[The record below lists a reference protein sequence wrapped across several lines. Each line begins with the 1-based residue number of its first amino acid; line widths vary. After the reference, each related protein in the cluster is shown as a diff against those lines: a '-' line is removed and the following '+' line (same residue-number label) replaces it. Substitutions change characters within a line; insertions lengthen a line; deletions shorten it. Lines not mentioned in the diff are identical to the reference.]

1 MNARLLCSGLM
12 LLAMPFTAL
21 AQPSDVGPR
30 IVGYLPDYR
39 VADIDPAV
47 GAWLTDVVFFSIE
60 PQPGKPL
67 QHPQWK
73 AAQPLLSKWKRNH
86 GVRVTITL
94 GGWNR
99 SAGFPQ
105 LSATATSRQNFAA
118 AVSKLCDEYELDGVD
133 LDWEHPHNARE
144 EADYAALI
152 IELKRTLQPKQR
164 TVTAVVAGWQNLPVE
179 GWRALDAV
187 HLMAYDGPGQHST
200 YETAVADVQRL
211 IKNGVAANLIRLGVP
226 FYGRGVTERD
236 KTLTYAQIM
245 DRFAPAAAV
254 NEIEGVYFNGVDLLR
269 QKRKYAVDQKLNGLM
284 IWEIGQDARGDRSL
298 LRQIHA
304 DIVK

>member
-1 MNARLLCSGLM
+1 MNAKLLSCGI
-12 LLAMPFTAL
+12 LLLVIPL
-21 AQPSDVGPR
+21 AAFAQESAVGSR

-39 VADIDPAV
+39 VADIDPEI
-47 GAWLTDVVFFSIE
+47 GAWLTDVVFFSVE

-73 AAQPLLSKWKRNH
+73 AAQLLLSKWKRDH

-105 LSATATSRQNFAA
+105 IAATADSRRDFAT
-118 AVSKLCDEYELDGVD
+118 AVTKLCDESELDGVD

-152 IELKRTLQPKQR
+152 IELKRALQPKRR
-164 TVTAVVAGWQNLPVE
+164 TVTAAVAGWQNLPAE
-179 GWRALDAV
+179 GWQALDAV
-187 HLMAYDGPGQHST
+187 HLMAYDGPGRHST
-200 YETAVADVQRL
+200 YDSAVADVQRL
-211 IKNGVAANLIRLGVP
+211 IKNGLPANRIRLGVP

-245 DRFAPAAAV
+245 DRFAPAPAI
-254 NEIEGVYFNGVDLLR
+254 NEVEGVYFNGIELMLR
-269 QKRKYAVDQKLNGLM
+269 KQKYVADNQLDGIM

-298 LRQIHA
+298 LKRIHEA
-304 DIVK
+304 TVK